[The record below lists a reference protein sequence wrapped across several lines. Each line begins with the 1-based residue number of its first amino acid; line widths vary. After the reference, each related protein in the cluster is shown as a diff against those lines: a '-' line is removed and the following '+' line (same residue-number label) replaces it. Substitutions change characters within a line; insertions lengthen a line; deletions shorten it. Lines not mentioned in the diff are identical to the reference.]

1 MKTRFIS
8 VSILAVVAFTL
19 FSCAKVETEN
29 VKTEHNTNEVGVPFE
44 FNAGTVETKTT
55 NDDYS
60 TYWVAGDQV
69 NLFHKAS
76 SSDSY
81 THDGAFTAASNG
93 STSKFTGTLTN
104 TPTSGDTYV
113 WYALYPYNSGFTAPS
128 GSKYITIPTTQNQT
142 GANST
147 SHLSESNCPL
157 GGKSVATDYDA
168 TPSVSMHNLT
178 SIVKV
183 QVKNKTGSVI
193 AVSKVTF
200 TASDNK
206 IGGKTYLNLTGE
218 NPVLTEH
225 TDGVNSVTL
234 NVASDPGIAAD
245 ASSAYYIAI
254 RPFIA
259 SAGTTITLSVT
270 TNNGVQEVTTDP
282 LGANFEFVAGKIHQL
297 NFNYN
302 TAAPAAISTET
313 DPLLVGFESSEGFAS
328 GTNYDKTY
336 AQFKGASTTQ
346 WGIISGDVTTTATQV
361 IAGSQSIAMWDYT
374 KNSIAPEAYTNYR
387 LSTVKEVQFKA
398 KASNATYKVKLS
410 YSIDNRISWTDAE
423 TFDLTTSSGDFK
435 YTFATE
441 KTNVAFKFTV
451 VQPSTRVD
459 KAKVSIDDVSFSKT
473 AVAPAVTVETNAASN
488 LKTAAGTTATLNGT
502 LSLVYGA
509 TIEDLTEAGFYYKAT
524 EAGAYEKVTCSPKP
538 AAAGSYSYNLTSL
551 TAGKEYTFHAYA
563 IYDGGDEVVDTDLTF
578 TPQAAL
584 QAVYAQSSTEAVSV
598 SGSVPTGSTAE
609 FSTTYSNKNQL
620 TSGNSMTLTLHG
632 YAGKKITG
640 ITLSMRSNS
649 GSGAGTFSAV
659 AGSTSLA
666 SISSGTNFNS
676 WYDNTTYGSSY
687 RDVHVVL
694 TNSAYT
700 IGDKEDVVIT
710 IVATVNSL
718 YCQSFAIEYE

>member
-1 MKTRFIS
+1 M
-8 VSILAVVAFTL
+8 SILAVAAVTL
-19 FSCAKVETEN
+19 FSCVKAETEIS
-29 VKTEHNTNEVGVPFE
+29 KPEEETSELGIPFE
-44 FNAGTVETKTT
+44 FNAGTIETKTT
-55 NDDYS
+55 NDSYS
-60 TYWVAGDQV
+60 TYWKAGDEV
-69 NLFHKAS
+69 NLIHKAS
-76 SSDSY
+76 SGDSY
-81 THDGAFTAASNG
+81 TNDGAFTAASNG
-93 STSKFTGTLTN
+93 STSKFTGTVASA
-104 TPTSGDTYV
+104 PTSGDTYV
-113 WYALYPYNSGFTAPS
+113 WYSLYPYNSGYTAPD
-128 GSKYITIPTTQNQT
+128 GSKYTNIPSTQTQT
-142 GANST
+142 GANSM
-147 SHLSESNCPL
+147 SHLCGATCPL
-157 GGKSVATDYDA
+157 GGKSVATEYDA
-168 TPSVSMHNLT
+168 TPSITMHNLT

-183 QVKNKTGSVI
+183 VVKNKTAASI
-193 AVSKVTF
+193 AVSKVVF
-200 TASDNK
+200 TTSDNK
-206 IGGKTYLNLTGE
+206 ITGNINLNLTGDS
-218 NPVLTEH
+218 PVWEGNTFGSN
-225 TDGVNSVTL
+225 TATL
-234 NVASDPGIAAD
+234 YVSSDAGIAPE
-245 ASSAYYIAI
+245 STSAYYIAI
-254 RPFIA
+254 RPFVA
-259 SAGTTITLSVT
+259 AAGTTITLSVT
-270 TNNGVQEVTTDP
+270 TNNGEQEVTTDP

-346 WGIISGDVTTTATQV
+346 WGIISGDVTTTAAQV

-374 KNSIAPEAYTNYR
+374 KNSTAPEAYTNYR

-473 AVAPAVTVETNAASN
+473 ALAPAVTVATNAASN
-488 LKTAAGTTATLNGT
+488 LKSATGTSATLNGT
-502 LSLVYGA
+502 LALVYGA

-524 EAGAYEKVTCSPKP
+524 SAGSYTKVVCSPKP
-538 AAAGSYSYNLTSL
+538 AAAGAYSYNLTGL
-551 TAGKEYTFHAYA
+551 TAGTEYTFYAYA
-563 IYDGGDEVVDTDLTF
+563 IYDSGGEVVDTDLTF

-584 QAVYAQSSTEAVSV
+584 QAVYTQTSTTAVS
-598 SGSVPTGSTAE
+598 SAGSTPTGSAAE
-609 FSTTYSNKNQL
+609 FSTTYTNKNQL
-620 TSGNSMTLTLHG
+620 TSGKSMTLTLHG

-640 ITLSMRSNS
+640 ITLSMKSNGS
-649 GSGAGTFSAV
+649 SGAGTFSAV

-676 WYDNTTYGSSY
+676 WYDNTTYGTTY

-700 IGDKEDVVIT
+700 IGNTEDVVIT
-710 IVATVNSL
+710 IAATANSL
-718 YCQSFAIEYE
+718 YCQSFTIEYE